1 MSATDE
7 WLGTALP
14 TKQAPTASATDAWL
28 GGGQEQGVQ
37 TPAKTAVAQ
46 QASPSIWDQF
56 TRQLGLTARAGATGA
71 TGLPVM
77 VGDAL
82 NSGINAGIR
91 GVNNLTGASIPQLS
105 MPSAAVQAA
114 LNGAGL
120 PQPANGTERVVQDAA
135 SAMAGVAPSVG
146 AGKLLARAA
155 SPVAQAVGNTL
166 QSLPGMQILGAAG
179 SGTGQG
185 IAQEAGAGPAG
196 QLVGSVLGGLAGAAA
211 PSIGLATARGV
222 AAIPANIRGVV
233 QPLTNPQAYVG
244 NQLAQTLG
252 ADAPQVAASIRGAQ
266 QFVPGS
272 LPTTAQAGATPT
284 LVATEKALAN
294 ISPEF
299 KMSLAQRQADNN
311 AARWSVLSDVAQT
324 PEALAAAQAARAQA
338 VEPLYDAA
346 HRATANVGP
355 AFMRYAQIPEMQE
368 AMAAANA
375 NAALDAAV
383 GRGVAP
389 VWPTP
394 DNRSINGAALDYT
407 SRALDGMI
415 NKAKIAGDNTR
426 AASLQA
432 LQGKLENWTQTYI
445 PGVKQASDAY
455 AGLSTPINTM
465 EAGQQIAGNLGTRA
479 MGANGV
485 ADIQLMPYRSALTQ
499 ALNGQKFG
507 IDPQALSSLQG
518 IGQDLQRAT
527 ISNSL
532 RSPGSDTAYNISAAG
547 WLPRQIYGQNFE
559 GAGNAARGI
568 AALGALAHGNPTL
581 AAGVMLGGKKL
592 GAMAG
597 DRLNAQ
603 LAQLMLNP
611 QQLLPYLDA
620 ATSNG
625 VQQALA
631 NGARGN
637 VNQGLLGAF
646 VAPRSNP

>member
-1 MSATDE
+1 MSQLDDLIAR
-7 WLGTALP
+7 
-14 TKQAPTASATDAWL
+14 DAGAAQ
-28 GGGQEQGVQ
+28 GGGGLDAMIARDAGSSPKLQGGTVSSG
-37 TPAKTAVAQ
+37 ASG
-46 QASPSIWDQF
+46 SPSIWDQF

-91 GVNNLTGASIPQLS
+91 GVNSLTGANIPQLA
-105 MPSAAVQAA
+105 MPSDAVQAA

-120 PQPANGTERVVQDAA
+120 PQPANATERGVQAIA
-135 SAMAGVAPSVG
+135 SSMAGVSPSVG

-179 SGTGQG
+179 AGAGQSV
-185 IAQEAGAGPAG
+185 AQEAGAGPMG
-196 QLVGSVLGGLAGAAA
+196 QLAGSVLGGLAGAAA
-211 PSIGLATARGV
+211 PSVGLAAARGA
-222 AAIPANIRGVV
+222 AAIPANVRGVV

-252 ADAPQVAASIRGAQ
+252 LDAAQVAANIRGAQ

-272 LPTTAQAGATPT
+272 VPTTAQVGATPT

-311 AARWSVLSDVAQT
+311 AARWGILSDVAQT
-324 PEALAAAQAARAQA
+324 PDALAAAQSARQAAAG
-338 VEPLYDAA
+338 PLYDAA
-346 HRATANVGP
+346 HQNTANVGRGFINFAQRP
-355 AFMRYAQIPEMQE
+355 AVQQ
-368 AMAAANA
+368 AMAQADTLARNE
-375 NAALDAAV
+375 
-383 GRGVAP
+383 GVSLK
-389 VWPTP
+389 WPTP
-394 DNRSINGAALDYT
+394 QDRSISGQALDYT
-407 SRALDGMI
+407 NRALGDMI
-415 NKAKIAGDNTR
+415 DAAQRGGNSQQAR
-426 AASLQA
+426 ALTDAQQYLQS
-432 LQGKLENWTQTYI
+432 WTSQYV
-445 PGVKQASDAY
+445 PGVREAAAVY
-455 AGLSTPINTM
+455 AEHSVPINTM
-465 EAGQQIAGNLGTRA
+465 QAGQQIAGNLGTRA

-532 RSPGSDTAYNISAAG
+532 RSPGSDTAYNISASG

-625 VQQALA
+625 VQQALT

>member
-1 MSATDE
+1 
-7 WLGTALP
+7 
-14 TKQAPTASATDAWL
+14 
-28 GGGQEQGVQ
+28 
-37 TPAKTAVAQ
+37 
-46 QASPSIWDQF
+46 
-56 TRQLGLTARAGATGA
+56 
-71 TGLPVM
+71 M

-82 NSGINAGIR
+82 NTGINAGIR
-91 GVNNLTGASIPQLS
+91 GVNSLTGANIPQFG
-105 MPSAAVQAA
+105 MPSDAVQAG

-120 PQPANGTERVVQDAA
+120 PQAATPTERAVQAAA
-135 SAMAGVAPSVG
+135 SSMAGVSPSVG
-146 AGKLLARAA
+146 AGKLLTSAA
-155 SPVAQAVGNTL
+155 SPLARAVGGTL

-179 SGTGQG
+179 SGAGGELARQ
-185 IAQEAGAGPAG
+185 AGAGPLG
-196 QLVGSVLGGLAGAAA
+196 QLAGSTLGGIAAAAA
-211 PSIGLATARGV
+211 PSVGLAAYRG
-222 AAIPANIRGVV
+222 AAAVPENIRGVV
-233 QPLTNPQAYVG
+233 QPFTNPQAYVG

-252 ADAPQVAASIRGAQ
+252 PDAAQVAANIRGAQ

-272 LPTTAQAGATPT
+272 LPTTAQVGATPT
-284 LVATEKALAN
+284 LVATEKALET

-311 AARWSVLSDVAQT
+311 AARWGVLTDVAQT

-346 HRATANVGP
+346 HRATVNVGP
-355 AFMRYAQIPEMQE
+355 AFGRYMQIPEMQE

-375 NAALDAAV
+375 NASLDASV

-389 VWPTP
+389 VWPTA
-394 DNRSINGAALDYT
+394 DSKTINGAALDYT

-415 NKAKIAGDNTR
+415 NKAKIAGDNAR

-432 LQGKLENWTQTYI
+432 LQAKLENWTQTYV

-455 AGLSTPINTM
+455 ASLSTPINTM
-465 EAGQQIAGNLGTRA
+465 EAAQQIANNLGTRP
-479 MGANGV
+479 MGVNGV
-485 ADIQLMPYRSALTQ
+485 ADIQLMPYRSALTK

-507 IDPQALSSLQG
+507 IDPQALTSLQG

-532 RSPGSDTAYNISAAG
+532 RSSGSDTAYNISAAG
-547 WLPRQIYGQNFE
+547 WLPRQIYGQNFN
-559 GAGNAARGI
+559 GAGTAVRSL

-581 AAGVMLGGKKL
+581 AAGVMLGGKRL
-592 GAMAG
+592 GTMAG

-603 LAQLMLNP
+603 LAQLMMNP
-611 QQLLPYLDA
+611 EQLLPYLDA
-620 ATSNG
+620 ARAASNS
-625 VQQALA
+625 VPQALA

-646 VAPRSNP
+646 VAPRTNP